1 MSGRAR
7 SWKSLEKR
15 EFTLALV
22 SVLIPFTL
30 FFIVVYF
37 PQLTNLF
44 FSFTNWDGYS
54 REFRMVG
61 LANFRKFFTY
71 QPILAAMGNTFLFTG
86 CVTVLGA
93 VTQLGMALVL
103 SRGLRGSSFFKAA
116 FYLPLLFSW
125 VVLAVIWNSILRNNG
140 LLNSFLR
147 TTGLAMLARD
157 WLATPGTAMGSLIF
171 LNTWCGFGYGLII
184 FLAGLNSIPPE
195 VREAAAIDGARG
207 LTEFRHVTLPL
218 IMYSLTIDLFLG
230 IGTLNI
236 FDLVFVMTGGG
247 PAGATRTV
255 ALAIYE
261 EAFRY
266 ERVGFACASSLVFMA
281 IVGVLS
287 FLQVRTTR
295 SQEVQY

>member
-1 MSGRAR
+1 MGGRAR
-7 SWKSLEKR
+7 SWKGLERR

-22 SVLIPFTL
+22 SVLVPFTL
-30 FFIVVYF
+30 FFVVVYF

-54 REFRMVG
+54 RDFRFVG

-71 QPILAAMGNTFLFTG
+71 QPILSAMGNTFLFTG

-93 VTQLGMALVL
+93 ATQLGMALVL
-103 SRGLRGSSFFKAA
+103 SRGLKGSAFFKSA

-125 VVLAVIWNSILRNNG
+125 VVLAIIWNSILRNKG

-147 TTGLAMLARD
+147 TAGLAVLARD
-157 WLATPGTAMGSLIF
+157 WIAAPGTAMGSLIF
-171 LNTWCGFGYGLII
+171 INTWCGFGYGLII

-207 LTEFRHVTLPL
+207 FTEFRFITLPL

-236 FDLVFVMTGGG
+236 FDLIFVMTGGG
-247 PAGATRTV
+247 PAGTTRTV

-295 SQEVQY
+295 SLEVQY

>member
-1 MSGRAR
+1 MGSRAR

-15 EFTLALV
+15 EFVLALV
-22 SVLIPFTL
+22 SVLVPFTL
-30 FFIVVYF
+30 FFIVVYL

-71 QPILAAMGNTFLFTG
+71 QPILSAMGNTFLFTG

-125 VVLAVIWNSILRNNG
+125 VVLAIIWNSILRNNG

-147 TTGLAMLARD
+147 TAGLAMLARD

-195 VREAAAIDGARG
+195 VREAADGVPLRDSPPHHVFPHDRPLPGHRDAEHLRPGICHDGRRACRRHAHRG
-207 LTEFRHVTLPL
+207 PCDLRRSIPL
-218 IMYSLTIDLFLG
+218 
-230 IGTLNI
+230 
-236 FDLVFVMTGGG
+236 
-247 PAGATRTV
+247 
-255 ALAIYE
+255 
-261 EAFRY
+261 
-266 ERVGFACASSLVFMA
+266 
-281 IVGVLS
+281 
-287 FLQVRTTR
+287 
-295 SQEVQY
+295 

>member
-1 MSGRAR
+1 MGSRAR

-15 EFTLALV
+15 EFVLALV
-22 SVLIPFTL
+22 SVLVPFTL
-30 FFIVVYF
+30 FFIVVYL

-71 QPILAAMGNTFLFTG
+71 QPILSAMGNTFLFTG

-125 VVLAVIWNSILRNNG
+125 VVLAIIWNSILRNNG

-147 TTGLAMLARD
+147 TAGLAVLARD
-157 WLATPGTAMGSLIF
+157 WLASPGFAMASLIF
-171 LNTWCGFGYGLII
+171 INTWCGFGYGLII

-207 LTEFRHVTLPL
+207 LTEFRYVTLPL

-236 FDLVFVMTGGG
+236 FDLIFVMTGGG

-266 ERVGFACASSLVFMA
+266 ERVGFACASSIVFMA

-287 FLQVRTTR
+287 FLQVRATR
-295 SQEVQY
+295 SLEVQY

>member
-7 SWKSLEKR
+7 SWRSLEKR
-15 EFTLALV
+15 ELTLALV
-22 SVLIPFTL
+22 SVSIPFTL

-54 REFRMVG
+54 RAFRMVG

-71 QPILAAMGNTFLFTG
+71 QPILSAMGNTFLFTG

-93 VTQLGMALVL
+93 VTQLGMALIL

-140 LLNSFLR
+140 LLNSFMR
-147 TTGLAMLARD
+147 TTGLALLARD

-207 LTEFRHVTLPL
+207 FTEFRCVTLPL

>member
-71 QPILAAMGNTFLFTG
+71 QPILSAMGNTFLFTG

-125 VVLAVIWNSILRNNG
+125 VVLAIIWNSILRNNG

-147 TTGLAMLARD
+147 TAGLAMLARD

>member
-71 QPILAAMGNTFLFTG
+71 QPILSAMGNTFLFTG

-147 TTGLAMLARD
+147 TAGLAMLARD

>member
-15 EFTLALV
+15 EFAQALV
-22 SVLIPFTL
+22 SVLVPFTL

-54 REFRMVG
+54 REFKMVG

-71 QPILAAMGNTFLFTG
+71 QPILSAMGNTFLFTG

-147 TTGLAMLARD
+147 TAGLAMLARD

-295 SQEVQY
+295 SLEVQY

>member
-1 MSGRAR
+1 MSSRAR

-15 EFTLALV
+15 EFTQALV
-22 SVLIPFTL
+22 SVLVPFAL

-54 REFRMVG
+54 REFKMVG

-71 QPILAAMGNTFLFTG
+71 QPILSAMGNTFLFTG

-93 VTQLGMALVL
+93 VTQLGMALVI

-125 VVLAVIWNSILRNNG
+125 VVLAIIWNSILRNNG
-140 LLNSFLR
+140 LLNSFLQ
-147 TTGLAMLARD
+147 TAGLAFLARD

-171 LNTWCGFGYGLII
+171 INTWCGFGYGLII

-207 LTEFRHVTLPL
+207 LTEFRYVTLPL

-247 PAGATRTV
+247 PAGSTRTV

-281 IVGVLS
+281 IVGILS
-287 FLQVRTTR
+287 FLQVRATR
-295 SQEVQY
+295 SLEVQY

>member
-71 QPILAAMGNTFLFTG
+71 QPILSAMGNTFLFTG

-103 SRGLRGSSFFKAA
+103 SRGLQGSSFFKAA

-125 VVLAVIWNSILRNNG
+125 VVLAIIWNSILRNNG
-140 LLNSFLR
+140 LLNSLLR
-147 TTGLAMLARD
+147 TAGLAMLARD

-207 LTEFRHVTLPL
+207 LTEFRYVTLPL

>member
-147 TTGLAMLARD
+147 TAGLAMLARD

>member
-1 MSGRAR
+1 
-7 SWKSLEKR
+7 
-15 EFTLALV
+15 
-22 SVLIPFTL
+22 
-30 FFIVVYF
+30 
-37 PQLTNLF
+37 
-44 FSFTNWDGYS
+44 
-54 REFRMVG
+54 
-61 LANFRKFFTY
+61 
-71 QPILAAMGNTFLFTG
+71 
-86 CVTVLGA
+86 
-93 VTQLGMALVL
+93 
-103 SRGLRGSSFFKAA
+103 
-116 FYLPLLFSW
+116 
-125 VVLAVIWNSILRNNG
+125 
-140 LLNSFLR
+140 
-147 TTGLAMLARD
+147 
-157 WLATPGTAMGSLIF
+157 
-171 LNTWCGFGYGLII
+171 
-184 FLAGLNSIPPE
+184 
-195 VREAAAIDGARG
+195 
-207 LTEFRHVTLPL
+207 VTLPL